1 MSDVQTSVRV
11 GDKVTLSDWM
21 YDDERWGYARW
32 VTEARNL
39 VGIVTSVSCGSFY
52 IEWVGLSEKS
62 SPSTAMWDDKWV
74 KVLGSTVE

>member
-21 YDDERWGYARW
+21 YDDDRWGYARW
-32 VTEARNL
+32 VTEARGL
-39 VGIVTSVSCGSFY
+39 IGVVTRVSEDDFE
-52 IEWVGLSEKS
+52 IKWVGLNQKS
-62 SPSTAMWDDKWV
+62 PPNRAVWGDKWV

>member
-1 MSDVQTSVRV
+1 MIGKVKV
-11 GDKVTLSDWM
+11 GDKVTLSDGM
-21 YDDERWGYARW
+21 YDKDRWKHPW

-39 VGIVTSVSCGSFY
+39 VGIVTSVSGGSFY

-62 SPSTAMWDDKWV
+62 PPSTAIWDDKWV